1 VVNGLGVIGEAGMD
15 KITVVVVD
23 DHPMFRQGVI
33 DALSLEPDICV
44 LGDAANGDD
53 ALKIIRE
60 LKPMVAILDVS
71 MPGMNG
77 QQVTRQVNYEK
88 LPTKVILVTGYDDD
102 EQVTHSML
110 AGAAAYCAKDVRP
123 DDLLHVIRY
132 VVGGQYVIYTN
143 VYNQIELEKWLKKS
157 RPADWRPY
165 SELEESK
172 HPLSGREMEVL
183 IYITKGLSNKGIAT
197 ALGISHQ
204 TIKNHVTAILHKL
217 GVEDRTQ
224 AAVYAIR
231 RGWVRI
237 EKKDVQSQE

>member
-1 VVNGLGVIGEAGMD
+1 MD

>member
-1 VVNGLGVIGEAGMD
+1 MD

-23 DHPMFRQGVI
+23 DHPLFRQGVM
-33 DALSLEPDICV
+33 DALSLEPDISV

-53 ALKIIRE
+53 ALKIIRD
-60 LKPMVAILDVS
+60 LKPMVAILDVNL
-71 MPGMNG
+71 PGKNG
-77 QQVTRQVNYEK
+77 QQVTRQVNHEK

-123 DDLLHVIRY
+123 DDLLQVIRN
-132 VVGGQYVIYTN
+132 VIGGKYVIYTN
-143 VYNQIELEKWLKKS
+143 VYSQEELEKWLDKG
-157 RPADWRPY
+157 RPVDWRPN
-165 SELEESK
+165 SELEESQ

-183 IYITKGLSNKGIAT
+183 IYLTKGLSNKEIAI

-224 AAVYAIR
+224 AAVYALR

>member
-1 VVNGLGVIGEAGMD
+1 MD

-123 DDLLHVIRY
+123 DDLLQVIRY

-165 SELEESK
+165 SELDESK

-204 TIKNHVTAILHKL
+204 TVKNHVTAILHKL

>member
-1 VVNGLGVIGEAGMD
+1 MD

-23 DHPMFRQGVI
+23 DHPLFRQGVM
-33 DALSLEPDICV
+33 DALSLEPDISI

-53 ALKIIRE
+53 ALKIIRD
-60 LKPMVAILDVS
+60 LKPMVAILDVNL
-71 MPGMNG
+71 PGKNG
-77 QQVTRQVNYEK
+77 QQVTRQVNHEK

-123 DDLLHVIRY
+123 DDLLQVIQN
-132 VVGGQYVIYTN
+132 VIGGKYVIYTN
-143 VYNQIELEKWLKKS
+143 VYSQEELEKWLDKG
-157 RPADWRPY
+157 RPADWRPD

-183 IYITKGLSNKGIAT
+183 IYLTKGLSNKEIAI

-224 AAVYAIR
+224 AAVYALR

>member
-1 VVNGLGVIGEAGMD
+1 MD

-23 DHPMFRQGVI
+23 DHPLFRQGVM
-33 DALSLEPDICV
+33 DALSLEPDISV

-53 ALKIIRE
+53 ALKIIRD
-60 LKPMVAILDVS
+60 LKPMVAILDVNL
-71 MPGMNG
+71 PGKNG
-77 QQVTRQVNYEK
+77 QQVTRQVNHEK

-123 DDLLHVIRY
+123 DDLLQVIRY
-132 VVGGQYVIYTN
+132 VIGGKYVIYKN
-143 VYNQIELEKWLKKS
+143 VYSQEELEKWLDKG
-157 RPADWRPY
+157 RPVDWRPN

-183 IYITKGLSNKGIAT
+183 IYLTKGLSNKEIAI

-224 AAVYAIR
+224 AAVYALR

-237 EKKDVQSQE
+237 EKKVVQSQE

>member
-1 VVNGLGVIGEAGMD
+1 MCEAGMD

-23 DHPMFRQGVI
+23 DHPLFRQGVI
-33 DALSLEPDICV
+33 DALSLEPEIRV

-53 ALKIIRE
+53 ALRIIRE
-60 LKPMVAILDVS
+60 LKPMVAIMDVNL
-71 MPGMNG
+71 PGMNG
-77 QQVTRQVNYEK
+77 QQVTHQVNHEK
-88 LPTKVILVTGYDDD
+88 LPTRIILVTGYDDD

-123 DDLLHVIRY
+123 DDLLNVIRL

-143 VYNQIELEKWLKKS
+143 VYSQTELEKWLEKS

-165 SELEESK
+165 SDLEESK

-183 IYITKGLSNKGIAT
+183 ILLTKGLSNKEIAIT
-197 ALGISHQ
+197 LGISHQ
-204 TIKNHVTAILHKL
+204 TIKNHVTAILRKL

-224 AAVYAIR
+224 AAVYALR

-237 EKKDVQSQE
+237 

>member
-1 VVNGLGVIGEAGMD
+1 MD

-23 DHPMFRQGVI
+23 DHPLFRQGVM
-33 DALSLEPDICV
+33 DALSLEPDISV

-53 ALKIIRE
+53 ALKIIRD
-60 LKPMVAILDVS
+60 LKPMVAILDVNL
-71 MPGMNG
+71 PGKNG
-77 QQVTRQVNYEK
+77 QQVTRQVNQEK

-110 AGAAAYCAKDVRP
+110 AGAAADCAKDVRP
-123 DDLLHVIRY
+123 DDLLQVIRY
-132 VVGGQYVIYTN
+132 VIGGKYVIYTN
-143 VYNQIELEKWLKKS
+143 VYSQEELEKWLDKG
-157 RPADWRPY
+157 RPADWRPN

-172 HPLSGREMEVL
+172 HPLSSREMEVL
-183 IYITKGLSNKGIAT
+183 IYLTKGLSNKEIAI

-217 GVEDRTQ
+217 GVVDRTQ
-224 AAVYAIR
+224 AAVYALR